1 MWGYVF
7 RRILAAIPVMALVAI
22 IVFLLLHV
30 SPGDPAA
37 VIAGNFATPE
47 DVARIRQQL
56 GLNDPLYIQFANW
69 TWGLAQGDFGTS
81 MFYNVPV
88 LTLIQQR
95 IEPTISLALATLFVA
110 VAIALP
116 CGVLAAWNAGKWI
129 DRITMGFSVL
139 GFSVPV
145 FVIGYLFIYI
155 FSITFKWF
163 PVQGYESL
171 TEGVLPWLRSITLP
185 SFALG
190 IICAALIARVT
201 RATVI
206 EVLTE
211 DYIRTARAKGLPL
224 RLILVRHA
232 LRNAA
237 VPIVTVIGISFVLLI
252 GGVVVTES
260 VFNIP
265 GLGRLIV
272 GAISQRDFPIIQA
285 MLLIFSG
292 IYVLINLAVDIIYT
306 LFDPRI
312 QY

>member
-1 MWGYVF
+1 MWGYII
-7 RRILAAIPVMALVAI
+7 RRILATVPVMALVAVV
-22 IVFLLLHV
+22 VFLLLHLA
-30 SPGDPAA
+30 PGDPAA
-37 VIAGNFATPE
+37 VIAGNFATPA
-47 DVARIRQQL
+47 DVVRIRRQL
-56 GLNDPLYIQFANW
+56 GLDEPLYTQFVNW
-69 TWGLAQGDFGTS
+69 IWGLAQGDFGTS

-88 LTLIQQR
+88 LKLIQQR
-95 IEPTISLALATLFVA
+95 IEPTISLTFATLFVA

-116 CGVLAAWNAGKWI
+116 SGVTAAWNAGKWS
-129 DRITMGFSVL
+129 DRLTMGLSVL

-145 FVIGYLFIYI
+145 FVVGYLFIYV
-155 FSITFKWF
+155 FSVTLKWF
-163 PVQGYESL
+163 PVQGYASL
-171 TEGVLPWLRSITLP
+171 SEGVVPWLRSITLP

-190 IICAALIARVT
+190 IIFAALIARVT

-224 RLILVRHA
+224 RLILLRHA

-272 GAISQRDFPIIQA
+272 DAITQRDFPIIQA

-292 IYVLINLAVDIIYT
+292 IYVLINLGVDIVYT
-306 LFDPRI
+306 LLDPRI
-312 QY
+312 RY

>member
-1 MWGYVF
+1 MWGYII
-7 RRILAAIPVMALVAI
+7 RRILATVPVMALVAVV
-22 IVFLLLHV
+22 VFLLLHLA
-30 SPGDPAA
+30 PGDPAA

-47 DVARIRQQL
+47 DVVRIRRQL
-56 GLNDPLYIQFANW
+56 GLDEPLYAQFTSW
-69 TWGLAQGDFGTS
+69 IWGLAQGDFGTS

-88 LTLIQQR
+88 LKLIQQR
-95 IEPTISLALATLFVA
+95 IEPTVSLTFATLFVA

-116 CGVLAAWNAGKWI
+116 SGVIAAWNAGKWS
-129 DRITMGFSVL
+129 DRLIMGFSVL

-145 FVIGYLFIYI
+145 FVVGYLFIYV
-155 FSITFKWF
+155 FSVTFKWF
-163 PVQGYESL
+163 PVQGYVSL
-171 TEGVLPWLRSITLP
+171 SEGVLPWLRSITLP
-185 SFALG
+185 SVALG
-190 IICAALIARVT
+190 IIFAALIARVT

-224 RLILVRHA
+224 RLILLRHA

-272 GAISQRDFPIIQA
+272 DAITQRDFPIIQA

-292 IYVLINLAVDIIYT
+292 IYVLINLGVDIVYT
-306 LFDPRI
+306 LLDPRI
-312 QY
+312 RY